1 MTRRWLC
8 RTTLAVLPAVAI
20 ALSVPSVVLA
30 QPQDPPPPAIP
41 APPIAEPAPQPA
53 APVVAERPMRF
64 ILTGGTVVIGTRVAE
79 DAEFFTVNT
88 ASGLVRVRKS
98 DVASMDYNVSAG
110 TQAPAIAPQPPPQ
123 QQLPPPSFNYTATRP
138 SRPGRGLLV
147 AGTIM
152 FSISY
157 GLTVFGATIASVE
170 NSDAFLLL
178 LPVAGPVVYA
188 AVADEDTGDGSLALF
203 INLTLLQGAG
213 LIMLIVGA
221 SKSAAARREGQ
232 TGLPAQFRIGQAD
245 LRVDPVVSPSLQ
257 GLALSGH
264 F

>member
-8 RTTLAVLPAVAI
+8 RTTLAVLPAVVI
-20 ALSVPSVVLA
+20 TLSVPSVVLA
-30 QPQDPPPPAIP
+30 QPQNPPPPVVAPPPVAQPSPPAVAP
-41 APPIAEPAPQPA
+41 APT
-53 APVVAERPMRF
+53 ERPMRF

-98 DVASMDYNVSAG
+98 DVASMDYNVTAG
-110 TQAPAIAPQPPPQ
+110 TQAPPTVAPQGP
-123 QQLPPPSFNYTATRP
+123 QLPPPTFNYTATRP
-138 SRPGRGLLV
+138 SRPGRGLLI

-152 FSISY
+152 FSITY

-221 SKSAAARREGQ
+221 SKSASARREGSQ
-232 TGLPAQFRIGQAD
+232 ADLPSHFRIGQAD
-245 LRVDPVVSPSLQ
+245 LRVDPVVTPRLQ

>member
-1 MTRRWLC
+1 MNRRWLF
-8 RTTLAVLPAVAI
+8 RTTLTVLPAVTI
-20 ALSVPSVVLA
+20 SLMVPSVARA
-30 QPQDPPPPAIP
+30 QPQNPPPPALPAQPQQQPTP
-41 APPIAEPAPQPA
+41 APIAP
-53 APVVAERPMRF
+53 PVPERPMRF
-64 ILTGGTVVIGTRVAE
+64 ILTGGTVVIGTRVGE

-98 DVASMDYNVSAG
+98 DVASMDYNVTAG
-110 TQAPAIAPQPPPQ
+110 TATPTITPQP
-123 QQLPPPSFNYTATRP
+123 QLPPPSFNYTATRP
-138 SRPGRGLLV
+138 TRPGRGLLV

-188 AVADEDTGDGSLALF
+188 AVADEDTSDGSLALF

-213 LIMLIVGA
+213 LLMLIIGA
-221 SKSAAARREGQ
+221 SKSSSASRPGQ
-232 TGLPAQFRIGQAD
+232 SELAPQLRLGQVD
-245 LRVDPVVSPSLQ
+245 LRVDPIASPRLQ

>member
-1 MTRRWLC
+1 MTRRWLS
-8 RTTLAVLPAVAI
+8 RTTVAFLPAIVI
-20 ALSVPSVVLA
+20 SLSVPGVVWA
-30 QPQDPPPPAIP
+30 QPQPQPPPPVVSAQPQPPPPPPAVP
-41 APPIAEPAPQPA
+41 AQ
-53 APVVAERPMRF
+53 AERPMRF
-64 ILTGGTVVIGTRVAE
+64 ILTGGTVVIGTRVGE

-110 TQAPAIAPQPPPQ
+110 TTQAPPAVAPA
-123 QQLPPPSFNYTATRP
+123 QQLPPPTFNYTAQRP
-138 SRPGRGLLV
+138 SRPGRGLLI

-152 FSISY
+152 FSITY
-157 GLTVFGATIASVE
+157 GLTVFGATIASVD

-188 AVADEDTGDGSLALF
+188 AASDDVDADDGSLALF

-221 SKSAAARREGQ
+221 SKGASARQGERALMPNE
-232 TGLPAQFRIGQAD
+232 LRIGRAD
-245 LRVDPVVSPSLQ
+245 VRFDPVVTPSLQ
-257 GLALSGH
+257 GLAVSGH

>member
-1 MTRRWLC
+1 MTRRLL
-8 RTTLAVLPAVAI
+8 RRATLAFLPVVAI
-20 ALSVPSVVLA
+20 SLSVPAIVQA
-30 QPQDPPPPAIP
+30 QPQPAPLAVPAPPVVQPPPPAV
-41 APPIAEPAPQPA
+41 AA
-53 APVVAERPMRF
+53 APSERPMRF
-64 ILTGGTVVIGTRVAE
+64 MLTGGTVVIGTRVAE

-88 ASGLVRVRKS
+88 VSGLVRVRKS
-98 DVASMDYNVSAG
+98 DVASMDYNVTAG
-110 TQAPAIAPQPPPQ
+110 TQVQVVAPTPP
-123 QQLPPPSFNYTATRP
+123 LPPATFNYTAARP
-138 SRPGRGLLV
+138 SRPGRGLLI

-152 FSISY
+152 FSITY

-188 AVADEDTGDGSLALF
+188 AASNDVEADDGTLALF
-203 INLTLLQGAG
+203 INITLLQGAG

-221 SKSAAARREGQ
+221 SKQAAASREGEALAPNQ
-232 TGLPAQFRIGQAD
+232 LRMGQAD
-245 LRVDPVVSPSLQ
+245 LRIDPVVTPSLQ